1 MLDGYVKELAPKLD
15 KSVEFLEDE
24 LHIIHTGRASVSL
37 VDELLVDVYG
47 AKQPIKA
54 IANITIPEARQILI
68 QPWDKGVVSQIEAAV
83 RDSSLGFNPINTGD
97 VIRINLP
104 ELTEERRREFVKLAK
119 EKTEE
124 ARVGIRTARGEVW
137 NAIKKAKTDGD
148 ISEDDM
154 YRGEAEIQKLVD
166 SYNLKVESIL
176 SAKEKEL
183 LEV

>member
-1 MLDGYVKELAPKLD
+1 MLDGYVKELTPKLD

-24 LHIIHTGRASVSL
+24 LSNIHTGRASVSL
-37 VDELLVDVYG
+37 VDETMVDVYG
-47 AKQPIKA
+47 TKQPLKA

-68 QPWDKGVVSQIEAAV
+68 QPWDKGVVSQIESAL
-83 RDSSLGFNPINTGD
+83 REGSLGFNPINTGD

-104 ELTEERRREFVKLAK
+104 ELTQERRQEFVKVAK

-124 ARVGIRTARGEVW
+124 ARVGIRTARGDVW
-137 NAIKKAKTDGD
+137 NAIKKAKADGE

-166 SYNLKVESIL
+166 SYNQKVENIL
-176 SAKEKEL
+176 SSKEKEL